1 LLVRNIYL
9 LIVAALFL
17 AGCTEQEQVRT
28 NSSAPVVINTTGYQV
43 PADSLAPPVVIS
55 VDESKLKK
63 VTAGKPVVVPT
74 GLNISPAIVGKS
86 VEVNHNLLTVITPGT
101 DTFPLPR
108 SVVAIDSPFVAG
120 IPVPVIAKDA
130 YIKEQ
135 NPQNFSSFSKLQGLT
150 HGNIPAMLEDKFG
163 NIWLATYGGGV
174 SRYDGKSFTHFTD
187 KQGLSNNSVLSI
199 AEDSDG
205 NLWFGTN
212 GSGVSRYDGSNFTH
226 FTLRHGLNNAIVN
239 SIVQDR
245 TGKLWFG
252 TEGGGLSQY
261 DGKNF
266 IHFTTREGLSS
277 NFVHCILE
285 DKKGNL
291 WIGTNGGGVSK
302 YDGKS
307 FTHFT
312 EKDGLSSNK
321 ISSILEDKA
330 GNLWF
335 GTNGGGIIHYD
346 GKRFTSYT
354 DNNIFINYTAVGIVE
369 SRKGNLWIGS
379 NGGGMFEFDGSNFIR
394 YTENEG
400 LSLNAVRSLMEDRSG
415 NLWIGTWGL
424 GVSRFDGK
432 TFTYATVKEGLSHK
446 VMCSIIEDKK
456 GDIWLGTGGNGA
468 MRYDGKHIYHFTK
481 NQGLADNVALSVL
494 EDSRGNLWFGSLS
507 NGVSKYDGKSFTEY
521 SKKDGLSGN
530 DVRCIIEDRKGN
542 LWFGINGGGV
552 SKFDGKSF
560 TQYTRAQGLSG
571 NDVRSMME
579 DRAGNIWFGTFDGGV
594 TKYDGNTFTHFTEN
608 EGLSNSGVLS
618 IFEDETGIIYFGTN
632 GGGAML
638 FDGKRLISLTEKEGL
653 SNNVVQSMAE
663 DASGNLWFGTRF
675 GLSKLSKSERQKL
688 AGLFSTNSDSLTQEF
703 NVRFHSYAFDDGF
716 IGIGVNGGKTM
727 CGMKDGTLWI
737 GANDRL
743 TIYHPT
749 GDMPDT
755 LVPNIQL
762 TGLALFSENIDWT
775 GLKRNPDTTLVLG
788 NGVSV
793 GNFKFNGLS
802 RWYNLPNELS
812 LAYNNNYLTFSFIG
826 ITMNRPKRVRYQ
838 YILQGNDAN
847 WSTVTDRTEAPY
859 GNLSPGTYTF
869 KVKAMNSE
877 GHWSQPLTYTFT
889 VRPPWW
895 QTWWAYAAYVIIL
908 VGSIGYYIRW
918 RERELKARQR
928 ELEQTVEER
937 TAEVKEEKK
946 LVEVKNKEILD
957 SIAYAKR
964 IQSTILPSIR
974 AFKANL
980 DDSFVLYM
988 PKDIVA
994 GDFYWF
1000 ERVKDDNRLF
1010 FAACDCTGHGV
1021 PGAMVSVVC
1030 HNALNK
1036 ALYEFGRRT
1045 PAEIL
1050 DKTSE
1055 LVIDN
1060 FNKNMELNDEVK
1072 DGMDASVCAFDPE
1085 TGQLIWA
1092 GANNPL
1098 MLIRNGQ
1105 QVTEL
1110 KADKQHV
1117 GRSDNRRTYTNHTFQ
1132 LEKGELIY
1140 LITDGFADQFGGANN
1155 KKFQKAKLREL
1166 LFSIHHL
1173 PMEQQRSTLLETFEK
1188 WRGTNEQVDDVTII
1202 GVRV

>member
-1 LLVRNIYL
+1 MLV
-9 LIVAALFL
+9 
-17 AGCTEQEQVRT
+17 GCTNQQEPRSNASFPKVLFT
-28 NSSAPVVINTTGYQV
+28 SGYRV
-43 PADSLAPPVVIS
+43 PIDSLIPPVVVK

-63 VTAGKPVVVPT
+63 TTVGKPTVVPT
-74 GLNISPAIVGKS
+74 GLNTFPAIVGNA
-86 VEVNHNLLTVITPGT
+86 VLVNHNLLAIITPGT
-101 DTFPLPR
+101 DTFPQPR
-108 SVVAIDSPFVAG
+108 VVPAIDSSFVAG
-120 IPVPVIAKDA
+120 IPLTVMAKDA

-150 HGNIPAMLEDKFG
+150 HGNIPAILEDRFG
-163 NIWLATYGGGV
+163 NIWMATYGGGV

-187 KQGLSNNSVLSI
+187 KQGLSNNSILSMV
-199 AEDSDG
+199 EDRDG

-212 GSGVSRYDGSNFTH
+212 GGGISRYDGRSFTH
-226 FTLRHGLNNAIVN
+226 FTVRQGFSNPIVN
-239 SIVQDR
+239 CIIEDR
-245 TGKLWFG
+245 SGNLWFG
-252 TEGGGLSQY
+252 TEGGGLSRY
-261 DGKNF
+261 DGKQF
-266 IHFTTREGLSS
+266 THFTVSEGLSN
-277 NFVHCILE
+277 NFVHCLLE
-285 DKKGNL
+285 DSSGNI

-312 EKDGLSSNK
+312 QKDGLSSNK
-321 ISSILEDKA
+321 ISIIIENKA

-335 GTNGGGIIHYD
+335 GTNGGGLTYYN
-346 GKRFTSYT
+346 GKHFTHYT
-354 DNNIFINYTAVGIVE
+354 DSAIFPNYTVVGIVE
-369 SRKGNLWIGS
+369 SRTGNLWIGT
-379 NGGGMFEFDGSNFIR
+379 NGAGLLEFDGTSFIR
-394 YTENEG
+394 YTEKEG

-432 TFTYATVKEGLSHK
+432 TFTYATVNEGLSHK
-446 VMCSIIEDKK
+446 VMCSIIEAKS
-456 GDIWLGTGGNGA
+456 GNIWLGTGGGGV
-468 MRYDGKHIYHFTK
+468 MRYDGKHLYHFGK
-481 NQGLADNVALSVL
+481 NQGLSDNVALSVL
-494 EDSRGNLWFGSLS
+494 EDNKGNLWFGSL
-507 NGVSKYDGKSFTEY
+507 NYGVTKYDGKSFIQYTRNE
-521 SKKDGLSGN
+521 GLAGN
-530 DVRCIIEDRKGN
+530 DIRCIIEDRAGN
-542 LWFGINGGGV
+542 LWFGTNGGGV
-552 SKFDGKSF
+552 SKFDGVSF
-560 TQYTRAQGLSG
+560 TNFSNTQGLSG
-571 NDVRSMME
+571 KDVRSMME
-579 DRAGNIWFGTFDGGV
+579 DREGNLWFGTFDGGV
-594 TKYDGNTFTHFTEN
+594 TKYDGTTFTHF
-608 EGLSNSGVLS
+608 
-618 IFEDETGIIYFGTN
+618 
-632 GGGAML
+632 
-638 FDGKRLISLTEKEGL
+638 TEKEGL
-653 SNNVVQSMAE
+653 SNNGVLSIFQDESGVMYFGTNGGGVELFDGKRFICLTEKEGLTNNVVQGITE
-663 DASGNLWFGTRF
+663 DLSGNIWFGTRF
-675 GLSKLSKSERQKL
+675 GLSRLDRNEGQRLLASFSK
-688 AGLFSTNSDSLTQEF
+688 GFDSLAQELKINF
-703 NVRFHSYAFDDGF
+703 RSYAFDDGF

-727 CGMKDGTLWI
+727 CKVKDGTLWI

-755 LVPNIQL
+755 VVPNIQL
-762 TGLALFSENIDWT
+762 TGLALFSENIDWA
-775 GLKRNPDTTLVLG
+775 GLNRKMDSTIVLG

-812 LAYNNNYLTFSFIG
+812 LEHNNNYLTFSFIG

-838 YILQGNDAN
+838 YILEGIDPN
-847 WSTVTDRTEAPY
+847 WSVITDRTEAPY
-859 GNLSPGTYTF
+859 GNLPHGTYTF

-877 GHWSQPLTYTFT
+877 GYWSQPLAYTFT
-889 VRPPWW
+889 IRPPWW
-895 QTWWAYAAYVIIL
+895 RTWWAYAAYLIII

-918 RERELKARQR
+918 RERALKERQR

-946 LVEVKNKEILD
+946 IVEEKNKEILD

-964 IQSTILPSIR
+964 IQSTILPSMR
-974 AFKANL
+974 AFKAHLNE
-980 DDSFVLYM
+980 SFVLYM

-1000 ERVKDDNRLF
+1000 ESVRGDSRVF
-1010 FAACDCTGHGV
+1010 FGACDCTGHGV

-1055 LVIDN
+1055 LVIEN
-1060 FNKNMELNDEVK
+1060 FNKNMDLSDEVK
-1072 DGMDASVCAFDPE
+1072 DGMDASLCAFNPE
-1085 TGQLIWA
+1085 TGELIWA

-1098 MLIRNGQ
+1098 MLIRNGEE
-1105 QVTEL
+1105 VAEL

-1117 GRSDNRRTYTNHTFQ
+1117 GHSDKRRPYTNHNFH
-1132 LEKGELIY
+1132 LRKGELIY
-1140 LITDGFADQFGGANN
+1140 LITDGFADQFGGEQN
-1155 KKFQKAKLREL
+1155 KKFQKRKLREL

-1173 PMEQQRSTLLETFEK
+1173 PMEEQRSRLLATFEE